1 MKGELNIIN
10 KSINSENILK
20 ILNENDTLNQLDL
33 FSLDIDGIDYWI
45 LEKMPQNFSKIA
57 VIEYNP
63 LFGAELE
70 ITVPNIDNFIEPNI
84 IILIYVL
91 ACL

>member
-1 MKGELNIIN
+1 MRTIP
-10 KSINSENILK
+10 
-20 ILNENDTLNQLDL
+20 NQLDL

-57 VIEYNP
+57 VLEYNP

-70 ITVPNIDNFIEPNI
+70 ITVPNIDNFSRTNI